1 MLGTGVAV
9 GTASAG
15 TILPVL
21 SYFETPL
28 YPNTTTATATS
39 LIVETATATLIL
51 PDVPTQSVDSAVEF
65 PGTLNATLPSGGY

>member
-1 MLGTGVAV
+1 
-9 GTASAG
+9 
-15 TILPVL
+15 VL